1 MLNAINTLLVVVD
14 VQGKLAHLMHN
25 RESLFKHL
33 KTAIEGARV
42 LDLPIL
48 ATEQYPEG
56 MGSTIPEIASL
67 LTDVMPISKT
77 SFSCCGSEAF
87 MAALK
92 QVGRYQV
99 LLAGIEAHVCVEQT
113 ALDLIENG
121 YEVQVLSDAV
131 SSRDP
136 ENRAIAF
143 QRIRDAGAAITSTE
157 AALFEILRKSDT
169 PAFKQIL
176 NLVK

>member
-25 RESLFKHL
+25 RESLFKSL
-33 KTAIEGARV
+33 KSAICGAQI

-48 ATEQYPEG
+48 LTEQYPEG
-56 MGSTIPEIASL
+56 MGGTTPEISAL
-67 LTDVMPISKT
+67 LKDVMPISKT

-92 QVGRYQV
+92 QIGRYQV
-99 LLAGIEAHVCVEQT
+99 LLAGIEAHVCVQQT
-113 ALDLIENG
+113 ALDLLDDG
-121 YEVQVLSDAV
+121 YEVQVLGDAV

-136 ENRAIAF
+136 ENRTLAF
-143 QRIRDAGAAITSTE
+143 DRMRDAGAIVTSTE
-157 AALFEILRKSDT
+157 AALFELMRKSEG

-176 NLVK
+176 SLVK